1 MHNSWGQL
9 FKPRKRTGKYVKEH
23 QEPQA
28 EYMRICSDN
37 HFQIYESTEAS
48 FTIIMKYIQYMHTFL
63 TSSGLNITYRFHMWE
78 NKQFFEYILK
88 LGKK

>member
-9 FKPRKRTGKYVKEH
+9 FKPRKRTGKCDKEH

-48 FTIIMKYIQYMHTFL
+48 FTYYYEVYPIHTHLFNFFWPKHYVQV
-63 TSSGLNITYRFHMWE
+63 SHVK
-78 NKQFFEYILK
+78 KQFFEYILK
-88 LGKK
+88 LFGKK